1 MSDKHDGE
9 GPELKLIH
17 RDDLDMQDVQQIEAY
32 FAEHYPGMK
41 VMFAGDAATL
51 PDEVLADLE
60 KLSQMYANSLVEG
73 TCVDC
78 GKKIPGDWPPPEEGE
93 YNCPPGWFFLCES
106 EFDDET
112 GESVSVP
119 VALSCKE
126 CDDKLN
132 EGEVRPINLDRE

>member
-1 MSDKHDGE
+1 MAEEPKGE
-9 GPELKLIH
+9 LPELKLIH

-60 KLSQMYANSLVEG
+60 KLHLKYAQSLLDG

-78 GKKIPGDWPPPEEGE
+78 GKKIPGEWPPPEEGDWH
-93 YNCPPGWFFLCES
+93 CPPGWFFLCEF
-106 EFDDET
+106 EFDEES
-112 GESVSVP
+112 GENVSSP
-119 VALSCKE
+119 VALTCAE
-126 CDDKLN
+126 CDEQLKD
-132 EGEVRPINLDRE
+132 GEIRPINLDGE